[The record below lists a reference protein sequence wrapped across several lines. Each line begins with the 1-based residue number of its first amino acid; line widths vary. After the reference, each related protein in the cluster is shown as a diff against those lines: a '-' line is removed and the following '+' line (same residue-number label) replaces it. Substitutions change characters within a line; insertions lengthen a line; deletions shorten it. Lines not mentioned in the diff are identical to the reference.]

1 MKDFFVRY
9 KNPVAVMLAVILM
22 GGLFIYTRLQ
32 SSLFPDVTFPK
43 VKVIADSGLQPAG
56 KMMVSVTRPLEAAI
70 KRVPSL
76 QTVRSVTGRGS
87 CEISAFLSWG
97 TDIDLAK
104 QQVIAATD
112 QVRSE
117 LPPGTTITVEK
128 MDPSI
133 LPVMGYVI
141 GGGNKSAIE
150 LNLIAE
156 YTVRPY
162 LAQVQG
168 VSDVRTIGGQRKE
181 YRITLRPEVMSAL
194 HIVPDTI
201 SAALAR
207 TNFLSSD
214 GWLFTN
220 HRMYLTVTDATVGS
234 LDELRQLVI
243 TNDGKRIVR
252 LSDISEVSVAEEP
265 SYTRVNA
272 NGSAA
277 VLVAVVKQPNAN
289 LIDIT
294 DGVQQRVKELNNGLL
309 PQGVQLTPYYVQAD
323 FVRDSIRSV
332 EDSLWIGLLLAI
344 VVAMIFLRSW
354 RSSLVLL
361 ITIPVTLGLSLI
373 VMHALGHTLNIMTL
387 GALAAAIGLIID
399 DAIVV
404 TEQLHRTHEEQPGR
418 PTRELIGGSVRFLL
432 PAMLASSLSTIVIFL
447 PFVLL
452 SGVAGAYFKV
462 LTDTMIITLA
472 CSFLVTWIGLP
483 VVYLL
488 LSGGKEAREVKGR
501 GACLSAARGAEAQR
515 NANEELLD
523 ADSGKSQEGDPSEGS
538 AAAQSPITSHQS
550 QDQRSLQRT
559 SSRKGDDGLWV
570 RWFIRKPWLSFGFLA
585 LIGILSYFA
594 AQHLETGFLPEMD
607 EGSIVLD
614 YTSPPGTSLEETD
627 RMLREAEKTF
637 GAVPEIQSYSRRT
650 GTQMGFFITEPNYGD
665 YLIQLKKDRI
675 RSTTEVI
682 DDIRRRF
689 EASQPVLRID
699 FGQVIGDMLGDLMSS
714 TQPIEIKV
722 FGNDQHQLQALAKKV
737 AHVVEG
743 VPGTADVFDGIIIAG
758 PSVDIRTND
767 QALARR
773 GLTPQGLN
781 DQLTTQLQGSNVGQ
795 VYERELVTPVR
806 MVYPHAAT
814 TSLSDLEQARVFLP
828 GGALVSA
835 SQVARISVKPGEAEI
850 EREDLQP
857 MVPVTARLNGRDLG
871 SVMKDIQAGIRKD
884 VALPLGYHISYG
896 GAYKEQQQSFHE
908 LLMILGAASML
919 VLIVLLFLFRDLRV
933 ALVMLGI
940 ALFGVCGCI
949 LALFLTGTALN
960 VGSYTGII
968 MIVGI
973 IGENA
978 IFTYLQYAHNR
989 KEQGVDD
996 SLRHAIGTRLRPKLM
1011 TALGAIAALSPIALG
1026 IGAGA
1031 QLHRPLAIAVI
1042 GGFILALPL
1051 LLIVL
1056 PSMLRLVHRGEKDAQ
1071 SSSKN

>member
-9 KNPVAVMLAVILM
+9 KNPVAVMLTVVLM
-22 GGLFIYTRLQ
+22 GGLFTYTRLQ
-32 SSLFPDVTFPK
+32 SSLFPEVTFPK

-87 CEISAFLSWG
+87 CEISAFLSWD

-112 QVRSE
+112 QVRGA
-117 LPPGTTITVEK
+117 LPPGTTLTVEK

-168 VSDVRTIGGQRKE
+168 VSDVRTIGGRRKE

-234 LDELRQLVI
+234 LDGLRQLVI
-243 TNDGKRIVR
+243 SNDGKRIVR
-252 LSDISEVSVAEEP
+252 LGDISEVSIAEEP
-265 SYTRVNA
+265 AYTRVNA
-272 NGSAA
+272 NGSNA

-294 DGVQQRVKELNNGLL
+294 DGVQQRVKELNSGLL
-309 PQGVQLTPYYVQAD
+309 PQGVKLAPYYVQAD

-332 EDSLWIGLLLAI
+332 QDSLWIGLLLAI

-404 TEQLHRTHEEQPGR
+404 TEQLHRTHEEHPGR

-432 PAMLASSLSTIVIFL
+432 PAMVASSLSTIVIFL

-488 LSGGKEAREVKGR
+488 LASPVASTHRVDKPVQPSGG
-501 GACLSAARGAEAQR
+501 
-515 NANEELLD
+515 
-523 ADSGKSQEGDPSEGS
+523 
-538 AAAQSPITSHQS
+538 H
-550 QDQRSLQRT
+550 
-559 SSRKGDDGLWV
+559 WV

-585 LIGILSYFA
+585 LIGNLAFFA

-637 GAVPEIQSYSRRT
+637 AAVPEIQGYSRRT

-665 YLIQLKKDRI
+665 YLIQLRKDRK

-682 DDIRRRF
+682 DDIRHRF
-689 EASQPVLRID
+689 EVSQPALRID

-714 TQPIEIKV
+714 VQPIEIKV

-737 AHVVEG
+737 ARVVES
-743 VPGTADVFDGIIIAG
+743 VSGTADVFDGIVIAG
-758 PSVDIRTND
+758 PSVDIRTDD

-781 DQLTTQLQGSNVGQ
+781 DQLTTQLQGTNVGQ

-835 SQVARISVKPGEAEI
+835 SQVAQIGVKPGEAEI

-871 SVMKDIQAGIRKD
+871 SVMKDIQAGIRKNI
-884 VALPLGYHISYG
+884 ALPQGYHITYG
-896 GAYKEQQQSFHE
+896 GAFKEQQQSFHE
-908 LLMILGAASML
+908 LLMILGATSML
-919 VLIVLLFLFRDLRV
+919 VFIVLLFLFRDLRV
-933 ALVMLGI
+933 ALVMLAI

-949 LALFLTGTALN
+949 LALFLTGTPLN

-996 SLRHAIGTRLRPKLM
+996 SLTYAIGTRLRPKLM

-1031 QLHRPLAIAVI
+1031 QLHQPLAIAVI

-1056 PSMLRLVHRGEKDAQ
+1056 PSMLRLVHRGAAGQE
-1071 SSSKN
+1071 SSPTT

>member
-9 KNPVAVMLAVILM
+9 KNPVTVMLAVVLM
-22 GGLFIYTRLQ
+22 GGLFTYTRLQ
-32 SSLFPDVTFPK
+32 SSLFPEVTFPK

-76 QTVRSVTGRGS
+76 RKVRSVTGRGS
-87 CEISAFLSWG
+87 CEISAFLDWG

-104 QQVIAATD
+104 QQVIAAVG
-112 QVRSE
+112 QVRGD
-117 LPPGTTITVEK
+117 LPAGTTITVEK

-162 LAQVQG
+162 LSQVEG
-168 VSDVRTIGGQRKE
+168 VSDVRTIGGRNKE

-194 HIVPDTI
+194 HIAPDTVI
-201 SAALAR
+201 GALGR
-207 TNFLSSD
+207 TNFLSSN

-234 LDELRQLVI
+234 LAGLRQLVI
-243 TNDGKRIVR
+243 ANDGRRIVR
-252 LSDISEVSVAEEP
+252 LSDISTVDVAEEP
-265 SYTRVNA
+265 AYTRVNA
-272 NGSAA
+272 NGNNA
-277 VLVAVVKQPNAN
+277 VLVAVVKQPKTN
-289 LIDIT
+289 LIAIT
-294 DGVQQRVKELNNGLL
+294 DSVKQRVKELNNGLL
-309 PQGVQLTPYYVQAD
+309 PQGVKLTPYYVQAD
-323 FVRDSIRSV
+323 FVHDSIRSV
-332 EDSLWIGLLLAI
+332 QDALWIGLLLAI

-404 TEQLHRTHEEQPGR
+404 TEQLHRTHEEHPGR
-418 PTRELIGGSVRFLL
+418 PSRELIGGSVRFLF
-432 PAMLASSLSTIVIFL
+432 PAMVASSLSTIVIFL

-462 LTDTMIITLA
+462 LTDTMIITLV

-483 VVYLL
+483 VLYLL
-488 LSGGKEAREVKGR
+488 LASPVAVTDQVDPPVQKSSGG
-501 GACLSAARGAEAQR
+501 
-515 NANEELLD
+515 
-523 ADSGKSQEGDPSEGS
+523 
-538 AAAQSPITSHQS
+538 
-550 QDQRSLQRT
+550 
-559 SSRKGDDGLWV
+559 WV
-570 RWFIRKPWLSFGFLA
+570 RWFIRKPWLSFAFLA
-585 LIGILSYFA
+585 LIGILAYVA
-594 AQHLETGFLPEMD
+594 AKQLGTGFLPEMD

-614 YTSPPGTSLEETD
+614 YSSPPGTSLEETD
-627 RMLREAEKTF
+627 HMLREAEKTF
-637 GAVPEIQSYSRRT
+637 AAVPEIQSYSRRT

-665 YLIQLKKDRI
+665 YLIQLKKSRT
-675 RSTTEVI
+675 RTTTEVI
-682 DDIRRRF
+682 DDIRQRF
-689 EASQPVLRID
+689 EASQPALRID

-722 FGNDQHQLQALAKKV
+722 FGNDQHQLQALAQKV
-737 AHVVEG
+737 ANVVEG
-743 VPGTADVFDGIIIAG
+743 VNGTADVFDGIIIAG
-758 PSVDIRTND
+758 PSVDIRTDD

-781 DQLTTQLQGSNVGQ
+781 DQLATQLQGTNVGK

-806 MVYPHAAT
+806 MVYPHAAS
-814 TSLSDLEQARVFLP
+814 TSLSDLEHARVFLP
-828 GGALVSA
+828 DGQLVSA
-835 SQVARISVKPGEAEI
+835 SQVAQISVTPGEAEI

-871 SVMKDIQAGIRKD
+871 SVMKDIKTGISKD
-884 VALPLGYHISYG
+884 VALPQGYHIAYG
-896 GAYKEQQQSFHE
+896 GAYQEQQQSFRE

-919 VLIVLLFLFRDLRV
+919 VFIVLLFLFRDLRV
-933 ALVMLGI
+933 ALVMLGL

-949 LALFLTGTALN
+949 LALYITGTPLN
-960 VGSYTGII
+960 VGSYTGTI

-996 SLRHAIGTRLRPKLM
+996 SLTYAIGTRLRPKLM

-1056 PSMLRLVHRGEKDAQ
+1056 PSMLRLVHRGEREKQ
-1071 SSSKN
+1071 PSSTISSD

>member
-1 MKDFFVRY
+1 
-9 KNPVAVMLAVILM
+9 
-22 GGLFIYTRLQ
+22 
-32 SSLFPDVTFPK
+32 
-43 VKVIADSGLQPAG
+43 
-56 KMMVSVTRPLEAAI
+56 
-70 KRVPSL
+70 
-76 QTVRSVTGRGS
+76 
-87 CEISAFLSWG
+87 
-97 TDIDLAK
+97 
-104 QQVIAATD
+104 
-112 QVRSE
+112 
-117 LPPGTTITVEK
+117 
-128 MDPSI
+128 
-133 LPVMGYVI
+133 
-141 GGGNKSAIE
+141 
-150 LNLIAE
+150 
-156 YTVRPY
+156 
-162 LAQVQG
+162 
-168 VSDVRTIGGQRKE
+168 
-181 YRITLRPEVMSAL
+181 
-194 HIVPDTI
+194 
-201 SAALAR
+201 
-207 TNFLSSD
+207 
-214 GWLFTN
+214 
-220 HRMYLTVTDATVGS
+220 
-234 LDELRQLVI
+234 
-243 TNDGKRIVR
+243 
-252 LSDISEVSVAEEP
+252 
-265 SYTRVNA
+265 
-272 NGSAA
+272 
-277 VLVAVVKQPNAN
+277 
-289 LIDIT
+289 
-294 DGVQQRVKELNNGLL
+294 
-309 PQGVQLTPYYVQAD
+309 
-323 FVRDSIRSV
+323 
-332 EDSLWIGLLLAI
+332 
-344 VVAMIFLRSW
+344 
-354 RSSLVLL
+354 
-361 ITIPVTLGLSLI
+361 
-373 VMHALGHTLNIMTL
+373 
-387 GALAAAIGLIID
+387 
-399 DAIVV
+399 
-404 TEQLHRTHEEQPGR
+404 
-418 PTRELIGGSVRFLL
+418 
-432 PAMLASSLSTIVIFL
+432 
-447 PFVLL
+447 
-452 SGVAGAYFKV
+452 
-462 LTDTMIITLA
+462 MIITLA

-488 LSGGKEAREVKGR
+488 LSGGKEAWEVKGR
-501 GACLSAARGAEAQR
+501 RACLSAARGAEAQR
-515 NANEELLD
+515 
-523 ADSGKSQEGDPSEGS
+523 S
-538 AAAQSPITSHQS
+538 AAEEYTPQRHKCTEKYGDDEKVNEDGSEAVQSPITSHQS
-550 QDQRSLQRT
+550 PDQRSLQRT

-722 FGNDQHQLQALAKKV
+722 FGNDQHQLQASAKKV

>member
-9 KNPVAVMLAVILM
+9 KNPVAVVLAVVLM
-22 GGLFIYTRLQ
+22 GGLFTYTRLQ
-32 SSLFPDVTFPK
+32 SSLFPEVTFPK

-56 KMMVSVTRPLEAAI
+56 RMMVTVTRTLESAI
-70 KRVPSL
+70 KRVPGL
-76 QTVRSVTGRGS
+76 KTVRSITGRGS
-87 CEISAFLSWG
+87 CEISAYLDWSA
-97 TDIDLAK
+97 DIDLAK
-104 QQVIAATD
+104 QQIISATGE
-112 QVRSE
+112 VRND

-141 GGGNKSAIE
+141 GGGGKSAIE

-162 LAQVQG
+162 LAQVEG
-168 VSDVRTIGGQRKE
+168 VSDVRTIGGRKKE

-207 TNFLSSD
+207 TNFLGSD

-220 HRMYLTVTDATVGS
+220 HRMYLTVTDAAVGT
-234 LDELRQLVI
+234 LDELRKLVVS
-243 TNDGKRIVR
+243 NDGRRIIR
-252 LSDISEVSVAEEP
+252 LGDISEVNVAEEP
-265 SYTRVNA
+265 AYTRVNA
-272 NGSAA
+272 NGDEA
-277 VLVAVVKQPNAN
+277 VLVAVVKQPTAN

-294 DGVQQRVKELNNGLL
+294 DGVQKRVKELNNGLL
-309 PQGVQLTPYYVQAD
+309 PTGVKLTPYYVQAD

-332 EDSLWIGLLLAI
+332 QDSLWIGLLLAI
-344 VVAMIFLRSW
+344 VVAVIFLRSW

-361 ITIPVTLGLSLI
+361 VTIPVTLALALI
-373 VMHALGHTLNIMTL
+373 VMQAMGHTLNIMTL
-387 GALAAAIGLIID
+387 GALAAAIALIID

-404 TEQLHRTHEEQPGR
+404 TEQIHRTHEEYPGR
-418 PTRELIGGSVRFLL
+418 STRELIGGSVRFLL
-432 PAMLASSLSTIVIFL
+432 PAMVASSLSTIVIFL

-462 LTDTMIITLA
+462 LTDTMIITLS

-488 LSGGKEAREVKGR
+488 LAPPVASSQRVDPMGQKAGG
-501 GACLSAARGAEAQR
+501 
-515 NANEELLD
+515 N
-523 ADSGKSQEGDPSEGS
+523 
-538 AAAQSPITSHQS
+538 
-550 QDQRSLQRT
+550 
-559 SSRKGDDGLWV
+559 WV
-570 RWFIRKPWLSFGFLA
+570 RWSIRKPWISFGFLA
-585 LIGILSYFA
+585 LIGILAFIA
-594 AQHLETGFLPEMD
+594 ARHLETGFLPEMD

-614 YTSPPGTSLEETD
+614 YSSPSGTSLEETD
-627 RMLREAEKTF
+627 RMLRAAEKTF
-637 GAVPEIQSYSRRT
+637 AQVPEIESYSRRT

-665 YLIQLKKDRI
+665 YLIQLKKDRK

-682 DDIRRRF
+682 DDIRQRF
-689 EASQPVLRID
+689 EASQPALRID

-722 FGNDQHQLQALAKKV
+722 FGNDQHQLQELARQV
-737 AHVVEG
+737 AQVVEG
-743 VPGTADVFDGIIIAG
+743 VQGTADVFDGIVIAG
-758 PSVDIRTND
+758 PSVDIRTDD

-773 GLTPQGLN
+773 GLTPQGFN
-781 DQLTTQLQGSNVGQ
+781 DQLSTQLQGTAVGNIF
-795 VYERELVTPVR
+795 ERELVTPLR
-806 MVYPHAAT
+806 MVYPGAT
-814 TSLSDLEQARVFLP
+814 ATSLSDLDHARVFLP
-828 GGALVSA
+828 GGQLVSA
-835 SQVARISVKPGEAEI
+835 SQVASIHVKPGEAEI

-871 SVMKDIQAGIRKD
+871 SVMKDIQAGIRKNI
-884 VALPLGYHISYG
+884 ALPQGYHITYG
-896 GAYKEQQQSFHE
+896 GAFQEQQRSFRE

-919 VLIVLLFLFRDLRV
+919 VFIVLLFLFRDLRA

-949 LALFLTGTALN
+949 LALFLTGTPLN

-978 IFTYLQYAHNR
+978 IFTHLQFSHNR
-989 KEQGVDD
+989 AEHGVDD
-996 SLRHAIGTRLRPKLM
+996 SLAYAIGTRLRPKLM

-1056 PSMLRLVHRGEKDAQ
+1056 PSMLRLVHRKADKGTTPVT
-1071 SSSKN
+1071 SSTSA

>member
-9 KNPVAVMLAVILM
+9 KNPVTVMLAVVLM
-22 GGLFIYTRLQ
+22 GGLFTYTRMQ
-32 SSLFPDVTFPK
+32 SSLFPEVTFPK

-97 TDIDLAK
+97 ANIDLAK

-112 QVRSE
+112 QVRAE

-128 MDPSI
+128 MNPSI

-141 GGGNKSAIE
+141 GGRNKSAIE

-181 YRITLRPEVMSAL
+181 YRITLHPEVMSAL

-207 TNFLSSD
+207 TNFLSSN

-243 TNDGKRIVR
+243 VNDGKRITR
-252 LSDISEVSVAEEP
+252 LGDISDVGVAEEP
-265 SYTRVNA
+265 AYTRVNA
-272 NGSAA
+272 NGNNA
-277 VLVAVVKQPNAN
+277 VLVAVAKQPNAN

-309 PQGVQLTPYYVQAD
+309 PQGVKLTPYYVQAD

-332 EDSLWIGLLLAI
+332 QDSLWIGLLLAI
-344 VVAMIFLRSW
+344 VVAMVFLRSW

-404 TEQLHRTHEEQPGR
+404 TEQLHRTHEEHPGR
-418 PTRELIGGSVRFLL
+418 PARELIGGAVGFLL
-432 PAMLASSLSTIVIFL
+432 PAMVASSLSTVVIFL

-488 LSGGKEAREVKGR
+488 FSGGKAVKEKVGR
-501 GACLSAARGAEAQR
+501 GGAEAQR
-515 NANEELLD
+515 REEHRDDERLNEAL
-523 ADSGKSQEGDPSEGS
+523 GG
-538 AAAQSPITSHQS
+538 
-550 QDQRSLQRT
+550 
-559 SSRKGDDGLWV
+559 WV
-570 RWFIRKPWLSFGFLA
+570 RWSIRKPWLSFGFLG
-585 LIGILSYFA
+585 LIGILAFLA
-594 AQHLETGFLPEMD
+594 AKHLGTGFLPEMD

-614 YTSPPGTSLEETD
+614 YSSPPGTSLGETD

-637 GAVPEIQSYSRRT
+637 AAVPEIQSYSRRT
-650 GTQMGFFITEPNYGD
+650 GTQMGFFITEPNRGD
-665 YLIQLKKDRI
+665 YLIQLKKDRK
-675 RSTTEVI
+675 RSTTEVS
-682 DDIRRRF
+682 DDIRKRF
-689 EASQPVLRID
+689 EASQPALRID
-699 FGQVIGDMLGDLMSS
+699 FGQVITDMLGDLMSS
-714 TQPIEIKV
+714 VQPIEIKV
-722 FGNDQHQLQALAKKV
+722 FGNDEHQLQALAQKV
-737 AHVVEG
+737 AKVVEG

-758 PSVDIRTND
+758 PSVDIRTDD

-781 DQLTTQLQGSNVGQ
+781 DQLTTQLQGTNVGK

-806 MVYPHAAT
+806 MVYPNAAT
-814 TSLSDLEQARVFLP
+814 TSLRDLEQARVFLP
-828 GGALVSA
+828 GGQLVSA
-835 SQVARISVKPGEAEI
+835 SQVAHISVKPGEAEI

-871 SVMKDIQAGIRKD
+871 SVMKEIQAGIRKD
-884 VALPLGYHISYG
+884 VALPQGYHITYG
-896 GAYKEQQQSFHE
+896 GAFKEQQQSFKE
-908 LLMILGAASML
+908 LLMILGSASVL
-919 VLIVLLFLFRDLRV
+919 VFIILLFLFRDLRA
-933 ALVMLGI
+933 ALVMLGL
-940 ALFGVCGCI
+940 ALFGVCGCF

-968 MIVGI
+968 MIIGI

-989 KEQGVDD
+989 KDQGVDD
-996 SLRHAIGTRLRPKLM
+996 SLTDAISTRLRPNLM
-1011 TALGAIAALSPIALG
+1011 TALGAIAALSP
-1026 IGAGA
+1026 
-1031 QLHRPLAIAVI
+1031 
-1042 GGFILALPL
+1042 
-1051 LLIVL
+1051 
-1056 PSMLRLVHRGEKDAQ
+1056 
-1071 SSSKN
+1071 

>member
-1 MKDFFVRY
+1 
-9 KNPVAVMLAVILM
+9 
-22 GGLFIYTRLQ
+22 
-32 SSLFPDVTFPK
+32 
-43 VKVIADSGLQPAG
+43 
-56 KMMVSVTRPLEAAI
+56 
-70 KRVPSL
+70 
-76 QTVRSVTGRGS
+76 
-87 CEISAFLSWG
+87 
-97 TDIDLAK
+97 
-104 QQVIAATD
+104 
-112 QVRSE
+112 
-117 LPPGTTITVEK
+117 VE
-128 MDPSI
+128 
-133 LPVMGYVI
+133 
-141 GGGNKSAIE
+141 
-150 LNLIAE
+150 
-156 YTVRPY
+156 
-162 LAQVQG
+162 G
-168 VSDVRTIGGQRKE
+168 VSDVRTIGGRRKE

-207 TNFLSSD
+207 TNFLNSN

-234 LDELRQLVI
+234 LDGLRQLVI
-243 TNDGKRIVR
+243 ANDGKRITR
-252 LSDISEVSVAEEP
+252 LGDISEVSVAEEP
-265 SYTRVNA
+265 AYTRVNA
-272 NGSAA
+272 NGADA
-277 VLVAVVKQPNAN
+277 VLVAVLKQSNAN

-309 PQGVQLTPYYVQAD
+309 PQGVKLTPYYVQAD
-323 FVRDSIRSV
+323 FVHDSIRSV
-332 EDSLWIGLLLAI
+332 QDSLWIGLLLAI

-418 PTRELIGGSVRFLL
+418 PTRELIGGAVRFLL
-432 PAMLASSLSTIVIFL
+432 PAMVASSLSTIVIFL

-488 LSGGKEAREVKGR
+488 FSVDKKGVGR
-501 GACLSAARGAEAQR
+501 RGAEAR
-515 NANEELLD
+515 GNALVAHPQQIVAGTPNAE
-523 ADSGKSQEGDPSEGS
+523 PSEES
-538 AAAQSPITSHQS
+538 ARVQSPITNDHSLDRSSTQNGSH
-550 QDQRSLQRT
+550 
-559 SSRKGDDGLWV
+559 GGWV

-585 LIGILSYFA
+585 LIGILAFLA
-594 AQHLETGFLPEMD
+594 AKHLETGFLPEMD

-637 GAVPEIQSYSRRT
+637 AAVPEIQSYSRRT
-650 GTQMGFFITEPNYGD
+650 GMQMGFFITEPNCGD
-665 YLIQLKKDRI
+665 YLIQLKKDRK

-682 DDIRRRF
+682 DDIRQRF
-689 EASQPVLRID
+689 EASQPALRID

-722 FGNDQHQLQALAKKV
+722 FGNDQHQLQALAQKV
-737 AHVVEG
+737 AKVLEG
-743 VPGTADVFDGIIIAG
+743 VRGTADVFDGIIIAG
-758 PSVDIRTND
+758 PSVDIRTDD

-781 DQLTTQLQGSNVGQ
+781 DQLTTQLQGTNVGQ

-828 GGALVSA
+828 GGQLVSA
-835 SQVARISVKPGEAEI
+835 SQVAQINVKPGEAEI

-871 SVMKDIQAGIRKD
+871 SVMKDIQVGIGKD
-884 VALPLGYHISYG
+884 VALPQGYHITYG

-908 LLMILGAASML
+908 LLMILGSASVL
-919 VLIVLLFLFRDLRV
+919 VFIVLLFLFRHLRV

-996 SLRHAIGTRLRPKLM
+996 SLTYAIGTRLRPKLM

-1026 IGAGA
+1026 IGTGA

-1042 GGFILALPL
+1042 GGFLLALPL

-1056 PSMLRLVHRGEKDAQ
+1056 PTLLRLVYLRRDTA
-1071 SSSKN
+1071 

>member
-9 KNPVAVMLAVILM
+9 KNPVTMVLAVVLM
-22 GGLFIYTRLQ
+22 GGLFTYTRLQ
-32 SSLFPDVTFPK
+32 SSLFPEVTFPK
-43 VKVIADSGLQPAG
+43 VKVIADSGLQPVG
-56 KMMVSVTRPLEAAI
+56 KMMVTVTRPLESAI
-70 KRVPSL
+70 KRVPGL
-76 QTVRSVTGRGS
+76 MAVRSVTGRGS
-87 CEISAFLSWG
+87 CEISAFLDWNA
-97 TDIDLAK
+97 DIDLAK
-104 QQVIAATD
+104 QQIISATGA
-112 QVRSE
+112 VRNE

-141 GGGNKSAIE
+141 GGGGKSAIA

-162 LAQVQG
+162 LAQVVG
-168 VSDVRTIGGQRKE
+168 VSDVRTIGGRRKE

-207 TNFLSSD
+207 TNFLGSD

-220 HRMYLTVTDATVGS
+220 HRMYLTVTDATVGA
-234 LDELRQLVI
+234 LDELRDLVI
-243 TNDGKRIVR
+243 ANDGKRIVR
-252 LSDISEVSVAEEP
+252 LGDISEVSVEEEP
-265 SYTRVNA
+265 AYTRVNA
-272 NGSAA
+272 NGTSA

-309 PQGVQLTPYYVQAD
+309 PTGVKLTPYYVQAD

-332 EDSLWIGLLLAI
+332 QDSLWIGLLLAI

-354 RSSLVLL
+354 GSSLVLL
-361 ITIPVTLGLSLI
+361 VTIPVTLALSLV
-373 VMHALGHTLNIMTL
+373 VMHVMGHTLNIMTL
-387 GALAAAIGLIID
+387 GALAAAIALVID

-404 TEQLHRTHEEQPGR
+404 TEQVHRTHEEYPGR
-418 PTRELIGGSVRFLL
+418 STGDLIGGSVHFLL
-432 PAMLASSLSTIVIFL
+432 PAMVASSLSTIVIFL

-462 LTDTMIITLA
+462 LADTMIITLT

-488 LSGGKEAREVKGR
+488 LSKRTTGTKDGAGPAAPSPERKKET
-501 GACLSAARGAEAQR
+501 
-515 NANEELLD
+515 
-523 ADSGKSQEGDPSEGS
+523 SGN
-538 AAAQSPITSHQS
+538 
-550 QDQRSLQRT
+550 
-559 SSRKGDDGLWV
+559 WV
-570 RWFIRKPWLSFGFLA
+570 RWSIRRPVLSFCFLA
-585 LIGILSYFA
+585 LIAVPAWLA
-594 AQHLETGFLPEMD
+594 ARHLATGFLPEMD

-614 YTSPPGTSLEETD
+614 YSSPPGTSLEETD

-637 GAVPEIQSYSRRT
+637 GQVPEIASYSRRT

-665 YLIQLKKDRI
+665 YLIQLKKGRK
-675 RSTTEVI
+675 RSSTEVI
-682 DDIRRRF
+682 DDIRQRF
-689 EASQPVLRID
+689 EASQPALRID

-722 FGNDQHQLQALAKKV
+722 FGNDQHQLQELARQV

-743 VPGTADVFDGIIIAG
+743 VQGTADVFDGIVIAG
-758 PSVDIRTND
+758 PAVDVRADD

-773 GLTPQGLN
+773 GLSPQDLDG
-781 DQLTTQLQGSNVGQ
+781 QLSLQLQGIAAGNVF
-795 VYERELVTPVR
+795 ERELVTPVR
-806 MVYPHAAT
+806 MVYPNAAS
-814 TSLSDLEQARVFLP
+814 TSLNDLDHARIFLP
-828 GGALVSA
+828 GGRLVA
-835 SQVARISVKPGEAEI
+835 VSQVASIQVKPGEAEI

-871 SVMKDIQAGIRKD
+871 SVMKDIQAGIRKNI
-884 VALPLGYHISYG
+884 ALPQGYHITYG
-896 GAYKEQQQSFHE
+896 GAFQEQQRSFHE
-908 LLMILGAASML
+908 LLMILGSASLL
-919 VLIVLLFLFRDLRV
+919 VFLVLLFFFRDLRA

-949 LALFLTGTALN
+949 LALFITGTPLN

-968 MIVGI
+968 MIIGI

-978 IFTYLQYAHNR
+978 IFTYLQYAHDR

-996 SLRHAIGTRLRPKLM
+996 SLTNAIGIRLRPNLM

-1056 PSMLRLVHRGEKDAQ
+1056 PSMLRLVHR
-1071 SSSKN
+1071 SKLSAEIPT

>member
-9 KNPVAVMLAVILM
+9 KNPVTMVLAVVLM
-22 GGLFIYTRLQ
+22 GGLFTYTRLQ
-32 SSLFPDVTFPK
+32 SSLFPEVTFPK
-43 VKVIADSGLQPAG
+43 VKVIADSGLQPVG
-56 KMMVSVTRPLEAAI
+56 KMMVTVTRPLESAI
-70 KRVPSL
+70 KRVPGL
-76 QTVRSVTGRGS
+76 MTVRSVTGRGS
-87 CEISAFLSWG
+87 CEISAFLDWNA
-97 TDIDLAK
+97 DIDLAK
-104 QQVIAATD
+104 QQIISATGA
-112 QVRSE
+112 VRNE

-141 GGGNKSAIE
+141 GGGGKSAIA

-162 LAQVQG
+162 LAQVVG
-168 VSDVRTIGGQRKE
+168 VSDVRTIGGRRKE

-207 TNFLSSD
+207 TNFLGSD

-220 HRMYLTVTDATVGS
+220 HRMYLTVTDATVGA
-234 LDELRQLVI
+234 LDELRDLVI
-243 TNDGKRIVR
+243 ANDGKRIVR
-252 LSDISEVSVAEEP
+252 LGDISEVSVEEEP
-265 SYTRVNA
+265 AYTRVNA
-272 NGSAA
+272 NGTSA

-309 PQGVQLTPYYVQAD
+309 PAGVKLTPYYVQAD

-332 EDSLWIGLLLAI
+332 QDSLWIGLLLAI

-361 ITIPVTLGLSLI
+361 ITIPVTLALSLI
-373 VMHALGHTLNIMTL
+373 VMHMMGHTLNIMTL

-404 TEQLHRTHEEQPGR
+404 TEQIHRTHEEFPGR
-418 PTRELIGGSVRFLL
+418 STRELIGGSVRFLL
-432 PAMLASSLSTIVIFL
+432 PAMVASSLSTIVIFL

-462 LTDTMIITLA
+462 LTDTMIITLS

-488 LSGGKEAREVKGR
+488 FSKNTSEGQDDP
-501 GACLSAARGAEAQR
+501 AAP
-515 NANEELLD
+515 
-523 ADSGKSQEGDPSEGS
+523 DPSAKNETG
-538 AAAQSPITSHQS
+538 
-550 QDQRSLQRT
+550 
-559 SSRKGDDGLWV
+559 GNWV
-570 RWFIRKPWLSFGFLA
+570 RWFIRKPVLSFCFLA
-585 LIGILSYFA
+585 LIGVFA
-594 AQHLETGFLPEMD
+594 WFAVRHLETGFLPEMD

-614 YTSPPGTSLEETD
+614 YTSPSGTSLEETD

-637 GAVPEIQSYSRRT
+637 ADVPEIESYSRRT

-665 YLIQLKKDRI
+665 YLIQLKKDRK

-682 DDIRRRF
+682 DDIRKRF
-689 EASQPVLRID
+689 EASQPALRID

-722 FGNDQHQLQALAKKV
+722 FGNDQHQLQALAKQV

-743 VPGTADVFDGIIIAG
+743 VQGTADVFDGIVIAG
-758 PSVDIRTND
+758 PAVNIQPDD

-773 GLTPQGLN
+773 GLSPLGLN
-781 DQLTTQLQGSNVGQ
+781 DQLTTQLMGTNVGK
-795 VYERELVTPVR
+795 VFERELLTPVR

-814 TSLSDLEQARVFLP
+814 TSLSDLEQARIFLP
-828 GGALVSA
+828 DGRLVAVSQLA
-835 SQVARISVKPGEAEI
+835 SIHVKQGEAEI

-871 SVMKDIQAGIRKD
+871 SVMKDIQSGIRKD
-884 VALPLGYHISYG
+884 IALPQGFHITYG
-896 GAYKEQQQSFHE
+896 GAFKEQQRSFHE
-908 LLMILGAASML
+908 LLMILGSASLL
-919 VLIVLLFLFRDLRV
+919 VFIVLLFLFRDLRA

-949 LALFLTGTALN
+949 LALFITGTPLN

-996 SLRHAIGTRLRPKLM
+996 SLTYAIGTRLRPKLM

-1056 PSMLRLVHRGEKDAQ
+1056 PSMLRLVHRKAEKSQ
-1071 SSSKN
+1071 TSTSPSITP

>member
-9 KNPVAVMLAVILM
+9 KNPVTVMLAVMLM
-22 GGLFIYTRLQ
+22 GGMFTYTRLQ
-32 SSLFPDVTFPK
+32 SSLFPEVTFPK

-76 QTVRSVTGRGS
+76 SKVRSITGRGT
-87 CEISAFLSWG
+87 CEISAFLDWG

-104 QQVIAATD
+104 QQVIAATA
-112 QVRSE
+112 QVVSA

-162 LAQVQG
+162 LSQVEG
-168 VSDVRTIGGQRKE
+168 VSDVRTIGGRNKE
-181 YRITLRPEVMSAL
+181 YRITLHPEVMSAL
-194 HIVPDTI
+194 HIAPDTVI
-201 SAALAR
+201 GALGR
-207 TNFLSSD
+207 TNFLSSN

-234 LDELRQLVI
+234 LAGLRQLVI
-243 TNDGKRIVR
+243 TNDGRRIVR
-252 LSDISEVSVAEEP
+252 LSDISSVDVSEEP
-265 SYTRVNA
+265 AYTRVNA
-272 NGSAA
+272 NGNNA
-277 VLVAVVKQPNAN
+277 VLVAVVKQPMTN
-289 LIDIT
+289 LIAIT
-294 DGVQQRVKELNNGLL
+294 DSVKQRVKELNNGLL
-309 PQGVQLTPYYVQAD
+309 PQGVKLTPYYVQAD
-323 FVRDSIRSV
+323 FVHDSIRSV
-332 EDSLWIGLLLAI
+332 QDALWIGLLLAI

-361 ITIPVTLGLSLI
+361 ITIPVTLGLTLI
-373 VMHALGHTLNIMTL
+373 VMQALGHTLNIMTL

-404 TEQLHRTHEEQPGR
+404 TEQLHRTHEENPGK
-418 PTRELIGGSVRFLL
+418 PTRELIGGSINFLL
-432 PAMLASSLSTIVIFL
+432 PAMVASSLSTIVIFL

-462 LTDTMIITLA
+462 LTDTMIITLV

-488 LSGGKEAREVKGR
+488 LSGKNEVKTGDEVKEVKEVRDGKEVKDEV
-501 GACLSAARGAEAQR
+501 AE
-515 NANEELLD
+515 EK
-523 ADSGKSQEGDPSEGS
+523 KSHGN
-538 AAAQSPITSHQS
+538 
-550 QDQRSLQRT
+550 
-559 SSRKGDDGLWV
+559 WV
-570 RWFIRKPWLSFGFLA
+570 RWFIRKPGLSFAFLA
-585 LIGILSYFA
+585 LIGILAFFA
-594 AQHLETGFLPEMD
+594 AKQLGTGFLPEMD

-614 YTSPPGTSLEETD
+614 YSSPPGTSLEETD
-627 RMLREAEKTF
+627 HMLREAEKTF
-637 GAVPEIQSYSRRT
+637 AGVPEIQSYSRRT

-665 YLIQLKKDRI
+665 YLIQLKKERK
-675 RSTTEVI
+675 RTTTEVI
-682 DDIRRRF
+682 DDIRQRF
-689 EASQPVLRID
+689 EASQPALRID

-714 TQPIEIKV
+714 TQPIEIKI
-722 FGNDQHQLQALAKKV
+722 FGNDQHQLQALAQKV
-737 AHVVEG
+737 AKVVEG
-743 VPGTADVFDGIIIAG
+743 VNGTADVFDGIIIAG
-758 PSVDIRTND
+758 PSVDIRTDD

-781 DQLTTQLQGSNVGQ
+781 AQLATQLQGTNVGK

-806 MVYPHAAT
+806 MVYPHAAA
-814 TSLSDLEQARVFLP
+814 TSLSDLERARVFLP
-828 GGALVSA
+828 DGQLIAT
-835 SQVARISVKPGEAEI
+835 SQVAQIRLKPGEAEI

-871 SVMKDIQAGIRKD
+871 SVMKDIQADIGKN
-884 VALPLGYHISYG
+884 VALPQGYHITYG
-896 GAYKEQQQSFHE
+896 GAFQAQQQSFRE

-919 VLIVLLFLFRDLRV
+919 VFIVLLFLFRDLRV
-933 ALVMLGI
+933 ALVMLAL

-949 LALFLTGTALN
+949 LALYITGTPLN
-960 VGSYTGII
+960 VGSYTGTI

-996 SLRHAIGTRLRPKLM
+996 SLTYAIGTRLRPKLM

-1031 QLHRPLAIAVI
+1031 QLHQPLAIAVI

-1056 PSMLRLVHRGEKDAQ
+1056 PSMLRLVHRGEREIQPSTTNVSD
-1071 SSSKN
+1071 

>member
-9 KNPVAVMLAVILM
+9 KNPVTVVLAVVLM
-22 GGLFIYTRLQ
+22 GGLFTYTRLQ
-32 SSLFPDVTFPK
+32 SSLFPEVTFPK
-43 VKVIADSGLQPAG
+43 VKVIADSGLQPVG
-56 KMMVSVTRPLEAAI
+56 KMMVTVTRPLESAI
-70 KRVPSL
+70 KRVPGL
-76 QTVRSVTGRGS
+76 ITVRSVTGRGS
-87 CEISAFLSWG
+87 CEISAFLDWSA
-97 TDIDLAK
+97 DIDLAK
-104 QQVIAATD
+104 QQIISATGD
-112 QVRSE
+112 VRNE

-141 GGGNKSAIE
+141 GGGGKSAIE

-162 LAQVQG
+162 LAQVVG
-168 VSDVRTIGGQRKE
+168 VSDVRTIGGRRKE
-181 YRITLRPEVMSAL
+181 YRITLRPEVMTAL
-194 HIVPDTI
+194 RIIPDTV

-207 TNFLSSD
+207 TNFLGSD

-220 HRMYLTVTDATVGS
+220 HRMYLTVTDATVGT
-234 LDELRQLVI
+234 LDELRKLVI
-243 TNDGKRIVR
+243 ANDGRRITR
-252 LSDISEVSVAEEP
+252 LGDISEVSVQEEP
-265 SYTRVNA
+265 AYTRVNA
-272 NGSAA
+272 NGASA

-294 DGVQQRVKELNNGLL
+294 DGVQQRVKELNNGVL
-309 PQGVQLTPYYVQAD
+309 PAGVKLTPYYVQAD

-332 EDSLWIGLLLAI
+332 QDSLWIGLLLAI

-361 ITIPVTLGLSLI
+361 VTIPVTLALSLI
-373 VMHALGHTLNIMTL
+373 VMQVMGHTLNIMTL

-404 TEQLHRTHEEQPGR
+404 TEQIHRTHEEYPGR
-418 PTRELIGGSVRFLL
+418 RTRELIGGSVHFLL
-432 PAMLASSLSTIVIFL
+432 PAMVASSLSTIVIFL

-462 LTDTMIITLA
+462 LTDTMIITLS

-488 LSGGKEAREVKGR
+488 LSKRTTGAKDEHTSVSPERKKET
-501 GACLSAARGAEAQR
+501 
-515 NANEELLD
+515 
-523 ADSGKSQEGDPSEGS
+523 SGN
-538 AAAQSPITSHQS
+538 
-550 QDQRSLQRT
+550 
-559 SSRKGDDGLWV
+559 WV
-570 RWFIRKPWLSFGFLA
+570 GWFIRRPLLSFGFLA
-585 LIGILSYFA
+585 LIGVCAWLA

-614 YTSPPGTSLEETD
+614 YTSPSGTSLEETD

-637 GAVPEIQSYSRRT
+637 AHVPEIESYSRRT

-665 YLIQLKKDRI
+665 YLIQLKKDRK
-675 RSTTEVI
+675 RTTTEVI
-682 DDIRRRF
+682 DDIRQRF
-689 EASQPVLRID
+689 EGSQPALRID

-722 FGNDQHQLQALAKKV
+722 FGNDQHQLQALAQQV
-737 AHVVEG
+737 AHVVEN
-743 VPGTADVFDGIIIAG
+743 VQGTADVFDGIIIAG
-758 PSVDIRTND
+758 PAVDVRTDD

-773 GLTPQGLN
+773 GLSPQDL
-781 DQLTTQLQGSNVGQ
+781 DAQLSLQLQGVPAGKIF
-795 VYERELVTPVR
+795 ERELVTPVR
-806 MVYPHAAT
+806 MVYPNAAT
-814 TSLSDLEQARVFLP
+814 TSLNDLDKARIFLP
-828 GGALVSA
+828 DGCLVAVSQLA
-835 SQVARISVKPGEAEI
+835 SIHVKQGEAEV

-871 SVMKDIQAGIRKD
+871 SVMKDIQAGIRKNI
-884 VALPLGYHISYG
+884 ALPQGYHITYG
-896 GAYKEQQQSFHE
+896 GAFKEQQRSFHE
-908 LLMILGAASML
+908 LLMILGSASLL
-919 VLIVLLFLFRDLRV
+919 VFIVLLFLFRDLRA

-940 ALFGVCGCI
+940 ALFGVSGCI

-978 IFTYLQYAHNR
+978 IFTYLQYRDNR

-996 SLRHAIGTRLRPKLM
+996 SLTYAIGTRLRPKLM

-1056 PSMLRLVHRGEKDAQ
+1056 PSMLRIVHRKEDRNET
-1071 SSSKN
+1071 STSTSTTP